1 MTFVELVETPTLSL
15 LKRGRRRPFDP
26 STSSGTKSAGTGL
39 ASATPPQGGSDQGR
53 QTGLHADFRQFSCG
67 RAGEAA

>member
-26 STSSGTKSAGTGL
+26 STSSGTKSAGSRL
-39 ASATPPQGGSDQGR
+39 SFCDSASR
-53 QTGLHADFRQFSCG
+53 
-67 RAGEAA
+67 GE

>member
-26 STSSGTKSAGTGL
+26 STSSGTKSAGSRLGFCDSPSR
-39 ASATPPQGGSDQGR
+39 ASDCAFKQACALTSDY
-53 QTGLHADFRQFSCG
+53 LV
-67 RAGEAA
+67 AA

>member
-26 STSSGTKSAGTGL
+26 STSSGTKSAGSRLGFCDS
-39 ASATPPQGGSDQGR
+39 ASR
-53 QTGLHADFRQFSCG
+53 
-67 RAGEAA
+67 GE